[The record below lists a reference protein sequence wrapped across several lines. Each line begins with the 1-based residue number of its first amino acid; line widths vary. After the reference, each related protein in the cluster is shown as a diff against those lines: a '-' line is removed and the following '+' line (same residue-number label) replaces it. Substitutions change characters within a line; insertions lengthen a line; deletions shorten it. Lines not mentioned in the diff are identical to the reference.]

1 MQFAIYCVD
10 KPNAIELRMA
20 TRAAHL
26 AYLEAKPIRIVIAGP
41 LLDESGG
48 MRGSM
53 FIVEADDLAQV
64 RRFSEADPYRKAGL
78 FERVDIHGFRKVFP
92 QPSST

>member
-10 KPNAIELRMA
+10 KPNALELRMA

-26 AYLEAKPIRIVIAGP
+26 AYLEGKPIQIVIAGP
-41 LLDESGG
+41 LLTDDGTG
-48 MRGSM
+48 MRGSL
-53 FIVEADDLAQV
+53 FIVEADDIAQV

-78 FERVDIHGFRKVFP
+78 FERVEVHGFRKVFP
-92 QPSST
+92 QAQ

>member
-10 KPNAIELRMA
+10 KPNALELRMA

-26 AYLEAKPIRIVIAGP
+26 QYLDGKPIEIVIAGP
-41 LLDESGG
+41 LLSDDGKN
-48 MRGSM
+48 MRGSL
-53 FIVEADDLAQV
+53 FIVEADDIAQV

-92 QPSST
+92 QAT

>member
-10 KPNAIELRMA
+10 KPNALELRMA

-26 AYLEAKPIRIVIAGP
+26 AYLESKPIQIVIAGP
-41 LLDESGG
+41 LLDDSSD
-48 MRGSM
+48 MRGSL
-53 FIVEADDLAQV
+53 FIVEADDIAQV

-78 FERVDIHGFRKVFP
+78 FERVEVHGFRKVFP
-92 QPSST
+92 QSQ